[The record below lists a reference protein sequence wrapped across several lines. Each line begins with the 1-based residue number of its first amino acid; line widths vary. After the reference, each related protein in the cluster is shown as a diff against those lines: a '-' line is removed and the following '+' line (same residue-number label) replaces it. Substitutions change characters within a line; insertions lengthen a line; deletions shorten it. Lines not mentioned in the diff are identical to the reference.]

1 MSRPARRQPPPRRTS
16 GRTGAAPRRPRPAGG
31 QARGGRP
38 GPAPRPAPRPEAG
51 YGDPG
56 HGDSG
61 HPDQGYANPGYA
73 AQGYAD
79 QGYADQGYADPGYG
93 SPGYG
98 NPGYGDPGYADSGYA
113 GPGYADH
120 GYDAGYGDPGGY
132 QEGPY
137 SEEPY
142 PEEPPPA
149 ARRRGGRPGNART
162 GGGAGKAGKGK
173 GAAKN
178 GRNAKAGK
186 GAKGAESAK
195 GPKGRKRG
203 PVPRSGVPGVPGA
216 SDGPGPD
223 GRAPRAGRPVA
234 QRLAALGPK
243 AYFAAAGALAAVVL
257 LGFGALA
264 VASGADGDD
273 ARGATLPPVG
283 NAAETGLS
291 PTSYSS
297 SPSSDA
303 YGGIAARKADA
314 KPLTLGEA
322 FPKSARSLTVPG
334 SEVELKLA
342 EQKLDGD
349 CAAAVWGASV
359 AADLRRGG
367 CSQAVRG
374 LYADADG
381 GYGMAVAVFNLASA
395 ADADRFVAT
404 LGEVRGGG
412 FVRPL
417 PAEEPAAEFGA
428 GFGMARG
435 LAQGHFAVVSWAAR
449 LDGKGDAS
457 DEVLLSMLIEGGKAP
472 AVLARAAG
480 ASG

>member
-1 MSRPARRQPPPRRTS
+1 MESDEPGRRPGGPRRAPMSRPARRQPPPRRTS
-16 GRTGAAPRRPRPAGG
+16 GRTGAAPRRPRPPNGP
-31 QARGGRP
+31 ARGGRP
-38 GPAPRPAPRPEAG
+38 GPAPRPVPYPEPG
-51 YGDPG
+51 YG
-56 HGDSG
+56 
-61 HPDQGYANPGYA
+61 DQGYADP
-73 AQGYAD
+73 GYAD
-79 QGYADQGYADPGYG
+79 QGYADQGYADPGYV
-93 SPGYG
+93 
-98 NPGYGDPGYADSGYA
+98 DQGYA
-113 GPGYADH
+113 GH
-120 GYDAGYGDPGGY
+120 GHDAGYPDPGGY
-132 QEGPY
+132 QEAPY
-137 SEEPY
+137 AQE
-142 PEEPPPA
+142 PPA
-149 ARRRGGRPGNART
+149 AAPRRGGRPA
-162 GGGAGKAGKGK
+162 GGRPGTGAGKTGQGKSRGK

-178 GRNAKAGK
+178 ARNAKNGK
-186 GAKGAESAK
+186 GVKAPKSAQGPNARKG
-195 GPKGRKRG
+195 GKGRPAGG
-203 PVPRSGVPGVPGA
+203 PVPKP
-216 SDGPGPD
+216 GPG
-223 GRAPRAGRPVA
+223 GLASRAGQSVA
-234 QRLAALGPK
+234 QGLAALGPK

-273 ARGATLPPVG
+273 ARGAALPPVG

-303 YGGIAARKADA
+303 YAGIAARQADA
-314 KPLTLGEA
+314 KPLTLDEA
-322 FPKSARSLTVPG
+322 FPKDARSLTVPG
-334 SEVELKLA
+334 SEIELELA
-342 EQKLDGD
+342 EKKLDGD

-367 CSQAVRG
+367 CTQAVRG
-374 LYADADG
+374 LYADTDG

-417 PAEEPAAEFGA
+417 PVEGPAAEFGA

-449 LDGKGDAS
+449 LDGKGDAA
-457 DEVLLSMLIEGGKAP
+457 DEALLSMLIEGGKAP